1 MRGPIDV
8 RFEATLGKA
17 KPGDTWTCV
26 QLQGS
31 AEVFDTPGLVKVA
44 GTVDGHPF
52 NIPFMALADG
62 THELPVAVAVRRAI
76 GKSDGDTVVV
86 HLTERLN

>member
-1 MRGPIDV
+1 M

-31 AEVFDTPGLVKVA
+31 AEVFDTPGLVWP
-44 GTVDGHPF
+44 GWWDGHPF
-52 NIPFMALADG
+52 NIPFMALAEG
-62 THELPVAVAVRRAI
+62 THKLPVAVAVGRAI

>member
-26 QLQGS
+26 QHQGS

-44 GTVDGHPF
+44 GMVAGHPF
-52 NIPFMALADG
+52 NIPLALGDR
-62 THELPVAVAVRRAI
+62 THKLPVAVAVRRAI

>member
-44 GTVDGHPF
+44 GMVAGHPF
-52 NIPFMALADG
+52 NIPVMALADG
-62 THELPVAVAVRRAI
+62 TPSYRLPLPYAAQSASPTATPWWSI
-76 GKSDGDTVVV
+76 
-86 HLTERLN
+86 